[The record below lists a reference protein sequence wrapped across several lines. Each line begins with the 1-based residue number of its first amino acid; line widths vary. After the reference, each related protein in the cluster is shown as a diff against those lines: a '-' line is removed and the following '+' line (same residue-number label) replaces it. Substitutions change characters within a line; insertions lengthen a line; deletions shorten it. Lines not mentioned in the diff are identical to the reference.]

1 MVVLIPFNDEV
12 CTPIPDLGGFPCS
25 LLSVKLPWDK
35 NKNNEG
41 ADAAGQD
48 ASSTPETATPDA
60 TEQKLPKGYTA
71 PKGRPTPRRREVE
84 LERGVVGG
92 QSLAPTDTYA
102 QQRQKRKEFKASMTK
117 EEFKAYK
124 QKERDARVKRQ
135 RETQAAMDRGE
146 DAYLMDRDKGEV
158 RRFARDWVDSRRFL
172 SNFVM
177 PVAIA
182 LLVVMLI
189 DNFNPS
195 FAATSSMVAMVLML
209 GFLIEGI
216 TTGRRV
222 NKAARTRFPGTT
234 ETGFGLGYYAY
245 SRTIQPRKWRTPR
258 ARVEIGAEV

>member
-12 CTPIPDLGGFPCS
+12 CTPIPDSGGFPCS

-48 ASSTPETATPDA
+48 ASSTPETATPA
-60 TEQKLPKGYTA
+60 AEQNLPKGYTA
-71 PKGRPTPRRREVE
+71 PKGRPTPKRREVE
-84 LERGVVGG
+84 LERGIVGG

-124 QKERDARVKRQ
+124 QKERDARIKRQ

-146 DAYLMDRDKGEV
+146 EAYLMDRDKGEV

-189 DNFNPS
+189 GNFNPS

-222 NKAARTRFPGTT
+222 NKAARAKFPGTT